1 MMWFRLRRLITAR
14 RVIALVTS
22 QRLVCC
28 WQEGDG
34 WRWRSGQLPSGWL
47 RQGVP
52 LQREAMAE
60 LLADL
65 LLDCDLVGVQLELLL
80 PPEAVHWRVLEDWGP
95 QQDSA
100 AALSPDEWL
109 ELGWPLEASNSYVCV
124 SPWAGQVLLV
134 GVPRPT
140 LQAWIDVVELADL
153 SLRRV
158 DWTVSSA
165 LRSLT
170 LGPDPGSGDLALVFA
185 EESGI
190 RLVLSRDGMPELDCC
205 IDVGDSSLLAL
216 ELRRRVAAWQTHA
229 GGSRPLAWCLSLP
242 ESWLEQLEGL
252 IDPDRQESL
261 VGTSES
267 WCPLAVSP
275 DDDANGLLA
284 LERLALL
291 GMREDIHA

>member
-1 MMWFRLRRLITAR
+1 MWFRLRRLITAR

-165 LRSLT
+165 LRSLM
-170 LGPDPGSGDLALVFA
+170 LEPDPGSGDLALVFA